1 MVLPIAGIVAAARLA
16 RAAQVATRTA
26 SGIKTAKTVEKI
38 YREGS
43 AAPIVS
49 APTKSQSQINAEG
62 IAKARAALNMPA
74 KGTTAAKNAD
84 EARKRAAEAQLYKS
98 RIKGK

>member
-1 MVLPIAGIVAAARLA
+1 MPAPIAALVAAARLA
-16 RAAQVATRTA
+16 RAAQLATRTA

-38 YREGS
+38 YKEGS
-43 AAPIVS
+43 ASPIVS

-62 IAKARAALNMPA
+62 IAKAREALKMPP
-74 KGTTAAKNAD
+74 KGTVAAKNAD

>member
-1 MVLPIAGIVAAARLA
+1 MALPIAALVAAARLA

-38 YREGS
+38 YKEGS
-43 AAPIVS
+43 ASPIVS

-62 IAKARAALNMPA
+62 IAKAREALKMPA
-74 KGTTAAKNAD
+74 KGTPAAKNAE
-84 EARKRAAEAQLYKS
+84 EARKRAAEAQLHKS

>member
-1 MVLPIAGIVAAARLA
+1 MPAPIAAIVAAARLA

-43 AAPIVS
+43 ASPITGAPV
-49 APTKSQSQINAEG
+49 KSQSQINAEG
-62 IAKARAALNMPA
+62 IAKAREALKMPP
-74 KGTTAAKNAD
+74 KGTAAAKNAD
-84 EARKRAAEAQLYKS
+84 EARKRAAESHLHKS

>member
-1 MVLPIAGIVAAARLA
+1 MALPIAAIVAAARLA
-16 RAAQVATRTA
+16 RAVQVATRTA

-38 YREGS
+38 YKEGS
-43 AAPIVS
+43 AAPITS

-62 IAKARAALNMPA
+62 IAKAREALKMPP
-74 KGTTAAKNAD
+74 KGTASAKNAE

>member
-43 AAPIVS
+43 ASNCKCSNKEPI
-49 APTKSQSQINAEG
+49 T
-62 IAKARAALNMPA
+62 
-74 KGTTAAKNAD
+74 D
-84 EARKRAAEAQLYKS
+84 
-98 RIKGK
+98 

>member
-1 MVLPIAGIVAAARLA
+1 MALPIAAIVAAARLA

-38 YREGS
+38 YKEGS
-43 AAPIVS
+43 ASPITS
-49 APTKSQSQINAEG
+49 TPTKSQSQINAEG
-62 IAKARAALNMPA
+62 ISKAREALKMPA
-74 KGTTAAKNAD
+74 KGTAAAKNAD
-84 EARKRAAEAQLYKS
+84 EARKRATEAQLYKS